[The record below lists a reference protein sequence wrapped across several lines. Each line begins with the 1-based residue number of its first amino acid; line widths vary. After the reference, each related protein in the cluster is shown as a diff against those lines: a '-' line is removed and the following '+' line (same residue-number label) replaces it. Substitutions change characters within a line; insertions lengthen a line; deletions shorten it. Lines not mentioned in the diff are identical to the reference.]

1 MEKYQGL
8 NPAEVRASAKTNG
21 YNKITEKEKTSLWQK
36 YWMNFNDPIIM
47 ILLIALGINI
57 IFTFFGKV
65 DWYECAGILAAV
77 LIATFVS
84 TASEY
89 KNENTFK
96 KLQKQAMQILCKVY
110 RNGKL
115 EEIMIDDIVAG
126 DIVLLQAGDFV
137 PADGYMIS
145 GKVMVEQSALNG
157 ENKEIEKIGNGKVLP
172 KIKKAVDF
180 WDNVSVYRGSVICS
194 GNGIMEV
201 TSVGDNTVY
210 GKLTIESQEGDRKS
224 PLNLKLSRLAK
235 DISKFGYIGAFLVF
249 VMFMFQKG
257 FVNNNFDIILVSNYF
272 SDAAQVVS
280 DLIEAIIMCVTVVV
294 VAVPEGLP
302 LMIAIVCSLN
312 MRKMLK
318 SNVLVRKII
327 GIETAGGINI
337 LFTDKTGTLTEG
349 NLSVSGFIDGDNCI
363 YDKISNLPEMNKKMV
378 LISFLANS
386 GATIS
391 DKKIIGGN
399 STEKALLKHILK
411 MKYNMSIT
419 KINETPFSSENKYSA
434 VQTDGEY
441 KGILIKGAPEKIL
454 PRCSRYYDKNG
465 EVRVFDG
472 KSSIEKRISN
482 LATKSARIIVFAT
495 AQGELN
501 NDLPEEMVFLGAAI
515 IEDKLRENV
524 KSSVEEVGRAG
535 IQVVMVTGD
544 RRDTALAIAKEC
556 KIVTSDKD
564 LILTSEELKN
574 MGDTEL
580 RSKLKNIKVI
590 ARALP
595 EDKSRLVRIAQSVGL
610 VVGMT
615 GDGVN
620 DSPALK
626 GADVGFAM
634 GSGTEVAKEAGD
646 IVILDDNFSSIK
658 KAVLYGRTIYN
669 SIKKFITFQLTINVA
684 AVSVSVIGL
693 FVGIEK
699 PLNIT
704 QMLWINLVMDTLA
717 AVAFGGEPALKR
729 YLLERPKKRDES
741 ILDKKMWS
749 AILTD
754 GFFICIVSIFMFMSK
769 DIHNIFRIDAGDV
782 CFYTGYF
789 SFFVFSSIFNAF
801 NARTDGIDLIENL
814 SSNKQFILVMASVAI
829 VQILMTYFGG
839 GFLRT
844 VGLNFKEWLTVL
856 SLAILIIPVDII
868 RKLIT
873 K

>member
-1 MEKYQGL
+1 MEEYKGL
-8 NPAEVRASAKTNG
+8 SSAEVLASAKING
-21 YNKITEKEKTSLWQK
+21 YNKITEKQKISLWQK

-57 IFTFFGKV
+57 FFTFFGKV

-77 LIATFVS
+77 IIATFVS

-96 KLQKQAMQILCKVY
+96 NLQKQAMQIMCKVY

-115 EEIMIDDIVAG
+115 EEILIDDIVTG
-126 DIVLLQAGDFV
+126 DIVLLQSGDFI
-137 PADGYMIS
+137 PADGYMVS
-145 GKVMVEQSALNG
+145 GNVSVEQSALNG
-157 ENKEIEKIGNGKVLP
+157 ENKEIEKTGKGKFVS
-172 KIKKAVDF
+172 KTKRAVDF
-180 WDNVSVYRGSVICS
+180 WDNISVYRGSVVCS
-194 GNGIMEV
+194 GSGIMEV
-201 TSVGDNTVY
+201 SAVGDNTLY
-210 GKLTIESQEGDRKS
+210 GKLTIEAQENNRKS
-224 PLNLKLSRLAK
+224 PLNFKLNRLAK

-249 VMFMFQKG
+249 LMFMFQKG
-257 FVNNNFDIILVSNYF
+257 FVNNNFDMVLVSGYF
-272 SDAAQVVS
+272 GDIAQVLS
-280 DLIEAIIMCVTVVV
+280 DLIEAVIMSVTVIV

-337 LFTDKTGTLTEG
+337 LFTDKTGTLTQG

-363 YDKISNLPEMNKKMV
+363 YDKISQLPEKNKKMA
-378 LISFLANS
+378 LISFLVNT

-391 DKKIIGGN
+391 GKKVIGGN
-399 STEKALLKHILK
+399 GTEKALLKHILK
-411 MKYNMSIT
+411 IKCN
-419 KINETPFSSENKYSA
+419 INARKVKEIPFASGNKFSA
-434 VQTDGEY
+434 VQTDGDY

-454 PRCSRYYDKNG
+454 PKCDEYYDKNG
-465 EVRVFDG
+465 EVKFFNG
-472 KSSIEKRISN
+472 KNNIEKRIHS
-482 LATKSARIIVFAT
+482 LASKSARIIVFAT
-495 AQGELN
+495 AHGELKD
-501 NDLPEEMVFLGAAI
+501 DLPEKLIFLGAAV
-515 IEDKLRENV
+515 IEDKIRKNV
-524 KSSVEEVGRAG
+524 KHSVEEVNRAG

-544 RRDTALAIAKEC
+544 RCDTALAIAKEC
-556 KIVTSDKD
+556 GIVTSDRD
-564 LILTSEELKN
+564 LVLTSEELHI

-580 RSKLKNIKVI
+580 RNKLRNIKVV

-595 EDKSRLVRIAQSVGL
+595 EDKSRLVRVAQSCGL

-626 GADVGFAM
+626 SADVGFAM

-646 IVILDDNFSSIK
+646 IVIMDDNFSSIK

-693 FVGIEK
+693 FVGVEK

-717 AVAFGGEPALKR
+717 AIAFGGEPALNR
-729 YLLERPKKRDES
+729 YLLEKPKKRDEA
-741 ILDKKMWS
+741 ILDKRMWS

-754 GFFICIVSIFMFMSK
+754 GFFICIVSIIMFMSK
-769 DIHNIFRIDAGDV
+769 EIHSIFRADSGDI

-789 SFFVFSSIFNAF
+789 SFFVFASIFNAF
-801 NARTDGIDLIENL
+801 NARTDSIDLLENL
-814 SSNKQFILVMASVAI
+814 SANKQFILVMASVSL

-856 SLAILIIPVDII
+856 CLAVLIIPIDII